1 MKIIRIPLLE
11 NKNSIN
17 SIEISYDNLFLAFEG
32 SENAIWVYKYSD
44 FKKIL
49 DYESNKKSQIIDKE
63 EEEKNQENE
72 QMNKLRRQY
81 WFNDSLNLQKIVLQE
96 HINSVSAI
104 LFLHSDS
111 HVLFSSGFDKY
122 IMIWRLDEIKM
133 TGERVR
139 KIPSK
144 QEITDMKLYPDDRF
158 LFVGYINGE
167 INIISC
173 DYQNNQFHSI
183 AIFSEHDDYLNSIV
197 LSPNIMEDGL
207 FVSLSDKGKLI
218 LSQIFSKNNGNID
231 IKIKK
236 IFPFENIN
244 HFSKGD
250 TKKID
255 WSPDGSMI
263 ISVDHKFIQ
272 AKPIIHARLIFL
284 DDLENTHA
292 LIGHIASPLIAKF
305 SKVEY
310 YYNNEVF
317 LLLVTC
323 DKSSNIKIWKVN
335 TKTRKC
341 SLLLSNDD
349 FSDSIIRDII
359 FSNDGKYLFI
369 VSSFGSI
376 TVIVFDDL
384 KILNK
389 EYLGNNNL
397 INGNINMNNG
407 VSRYKRKIVPEIISG
422 YNKPIIPKE
431 STQEQNQ
438 NIDGIYL
445 DNESYNSN
453 LVKGGIRNNNVNN
466 ISPQLINRDISQ
478 LLNLNMLKS
487 NLYQSI
493 DNTQIQFFNT
503 INEHLQRLPSV
514 NKKVFKFERIKTS
527 EGHYLNLIYEN
538 NIPYNSA
545 IITLRLSNNY
555 TIYMKQNSGFIKLFT
570 YSNICYAFYDSKST
584 LNIYSILGTPY
595 LMNNYIADVT
605 KMDLYNN
612 YILLITN
619 DNQIIIL
626 DFINKKNIFTSKLL
640 CLSLNNTSVMEKI
653 NNLYFIG
660 LNNIIFDIVQS
671 SVYSNVTNRKIIY
684 YNCLNNE
691 STLSSDD
698 CLTQSDKFKINEKD
712 NLESPYTALLKQIY
726 FDYNIKYS
734 NENYVMIDKQI
745 MACFENFKN
754 DGNKNILV
762 ASLQNFANTFK
773 NLLFILHDFEFIH
786 KNYYKS

>member
-11 NKNSIN
+11 TKNSIN

-32 SENAIWVYKYSD
+32 AENTIWVYKYQD

-49 DYESNKKSQIIDKE
+49 EFESPKKTQIIDKE

-72 QMNKLRRQY
+72 PTTKLRRQY
-81 WFNDSLNLQKIVLQE
+81 WFNDPLNLQKIVLQE
-96 HINSVSAI
+96 HHNSISAL
-104 LFLHSDS
+104 LFLHTDS
-111 HVLFSSGFDKY
+111 HVMFSSGFDKY
-122 IMIWRLDEIKM
+122 IIIWKLDENKM
-133 TGERVR
+133 YGERLR

-144 QEITDMKLYPDDRF
+144 QEITDMKLYPDDKL

-167 INIISC
+167 INIFSC
-173 DYQNNQFHSI
+173 DYANNQFHSV
-183 AIFSEHDDYLNSIV
+183 AIFSEHDDLLNNIV
-197 LSPNIMEDGL
+197 LSPHIMQDGL

-218 LSQIFSKNNGNID
+218 LSQIFLKNTGGLD
-231 IKIKK
+231 VKIKK
-236 IFPFENIN
+236 IFPFENIH

-284 DDLENTHA
+284 DDLDNTHV
-292 LIGHIASPLIAKF
+292 LIGHTSSPLIAKF

-317 LLLVTC
+317 LLLATC
-323 DKSSNIKIWKVN
+323 DKSSNIKIWKMN

-341 SLLLSNDD
+341 SLLFSNDD

-376 TVIVFDDL
+376 SIIVFDDL

>member
-11 NKNSIN
+11 TKNSIN

-32 SENAIWVYKYSD
+32 AENAIWVYKYSD

-49 DYESNKKSQIIDKE
+49 EFEPQKKNQIIDKE

-72 QMNKLRRQY
+72 QIKKLRRQY
-81 WFNDSLNLQKIVLQE
+81 WFNDPLNLQKIVLQE
-96 HINSVSAI
+96 HHNSISAL
-104 LFLHSDS
+104 LFLHTDS
-111 HVLFSSGFDKY
+111 HVMFSSGFDKY
-122 IMIWRLDEIKM
+122 IIIWKLDENKM
-133 TGERVR
+133 CGERLR

-144 QEITDMKLYPDDRF
+144 QEITDMKLYPDDKL

-167 INIISC
+167 INIFSC
-173 DYQNNQFHSI
+173 DYANNQFHSV
-183 AIFSEHDDYLNSIV
+183 ASFSEHDDLLNNIV
-197 LSPNIMEDGL
+197 LSPNIMQDGL

-218 LSQIFSKNNGNID
+218 LSQIFMKNTGGLD
-231 IKIKK
+231 VKIKK

-272 AKPIIHARLIFL
+272 SKPIIHARLIFL
-284 DDLENTHA
+284 DDLDNTHA
-292 LIGHIASPLIAKF
+292 LIGHTSSPLIARF

-317 LLLVTC
+317 FLLATC
-323 DKSSNIKIWKVN
+323 DKSSNIKIWKMN

-341 SLLLSNDD
+341 NLLLSNDD

-376 TVIVFDDL
+376 SIIVFDDL
-384 KILNK
+384 KIYFK

-397 INGNINMNNG
+397 INGNINMNTK
-407 VSRYKRKIVPEIISG
+407 VTKYKAKVVPEMISA
-422 YNKPIIPKE
+422 YKPILMKE
-431 STQEQNQ
+431 NNSEMNQ
-438 NIDGIYL
+438 NIDGIYI
-445 DNESYNSN
+445 DNESFNSN
-453 LVKGGIRNNNVNN
+453 LVKGSNRNNN
-466 ISPQLINRDISQ
+466 ISPQLMSRDINQ
-478 LLNLNMLKS
+478 ILNLNMLKS

-493 DNTQIQFFNT
+493 DNTQIHFFNS
-503 INEHLQRLPSV
+503 INEHLNRLPSV
-514 NKKVFKFERIKTS
+514 NKKIYKFERIKTI
-527 EGHYLNLIYEN
+527 EGYYLILAYEN
-538 NIPYNSA
+538 NIPYNTS
-545 IITLRLSNNY
+545 IISLRLSNNY
-555 TIYMKQNSGFIKLFT
+555 IIYMKQIIGFIKLFS

-595 LMNNYIADVT
+595 YMNNYIADVT
-605 KMDLYNN
+605 KMDLCNN

-640 CLSLNNTSVMEKI
+640 CLSLNNASVMEKI
-653 NNLYFIG
+653 NNLYFLG

-671 SVYSNVTNRKIIY
+671 SIYSNVTNRKIIY

-691 STLSSDD
+691 FTLSPDD
-698 CLTQSDKFKINEKD
+698 SLTQTDKFKINERD
-712 NLESPYTALLKQIY
+712 NLESPYTALMKQIY
-726 FDYNIKYS
+726 FDYKVKYS
-734 NENYVMIDKQI
+734 EENYIMIDRQI
-745 MACFENFKN
+745 TACFENLKN
-754 DGNKNILV
+754 DNNKNILV
-762 ASLQNFANTFK
+762 ASLQNFSNTFN
-773 NLLFILHDFEFIH
+773 NLTFILQDFEFIH
-786 KNYYKS
+786 KGYNI

>member
-49 DYESNKKSQIIDKE
+49 DYESTKKSQIIDKE

-81 WFNDSLNLQKIVLQE
+81 WFNDSLSLQKIVLQE
-96 HINSVSAI
+96 HINSVSSI

-111 HVLFSSGFDKY
+111 HVMFSSGFDKY
-122 IMIWRLDEIKM
+122 IIIWKLDEIKM
-133 TGERVR
+133 TGERMR

-144 QEITDMKLYPDDRF
+144 QEITDMKLFPDDRF

-173 DYQNNQFHSI
+173 DYQNNQFHSV
-183 AIFSEHDDYLNSIV
+183 AIFSEHDDYLNSII

-218 LSQIFSKNNGNID
+218 LSQMFIQNNGNID

-236 IFPFENIN
+236 IFPFENIH

-272 AKPIIHARLIFL
+272 SKPIIHARLIFL
-284 DDLENTHA
+284 DDLENTQA

-305 SKVEY
+305 SKVQY

-335 TKTRKC
+335 TKTKKC

-376 TVIVFDDL
+376 TIIVFDDL
-384 KILNK
+384 KIINK

-407 VSRYKRKIVPEIISG
+407 VSRYKRKIVPEIISA
-422 YNKPIIPKE
+422 YKPIIPKE
-431 STQEQNQ
+431 NNQEVNQ

-453 LVKGGIRNNNVNN
+453 LVKGGNRNNN
-466 ISPQLINRDISQ
+466 ISPQLTNRDISQ
-478 LLNLNMLKS
+478 ILNLNMLKS

-493 DNTQIQFFNT
+493 DNTQINFFNS
-503 INEHLQRLPSV
+503 ISEHLQRLPSV
-514 NKKVFKFERIKTS
+514 NKKVFKFERIKTI
-527 EGHYLNLIYEN
+527 EGYYLILSYEN
-538 NIPYNSA
+538 NIPYNRA
-545 IITLRLSNNY
+545 IISLRLSNGY
-555 TIYMKQNSGFIKLFT
+555 TIYMKQTNGFIKLFT
-570 YSNICYAFYDSKST
+570 YGSICYAFYDSKST

-595 LMNNYIADVT
+595 YMNNYIADVT
-605 KMDLYNN
+605 KMDLFGN

-626 DFINKKNIFTSKLL
+626 DFLNKKNIFTSKLL

-653 NNLYFIG
+653 NNLYFLG

-691 STLSSDD
+691 FTLSSDD
-698 CLTQSDKFKINEKD
+698 SLTQSDKFKINEKD
-712 NLESPYTALLKQIY
+712 NLESPYSALMKQIY
-726 FDYNIKYS
+726 FDYKVKYS
-734 NENYVMIDKQI
+734 EDNYITVDKQI
-745 MACFENFKN
+745 GTLFESLKN
-754 DGNKNILV
+754 ESNNKAILV
-762 ASLQNFANTFK
+762 ASLQNFATTFK
-773 NLLFILHDFEFIH
+773 NLT
-786 KNYYKS
+786 

>member
-244 HFSKGD
+244 HFSKG
-250 TKKID
+250 
-255 WSPDGSMI
+255 
-263 ISVDHKFIQ
+263 
-272 AKPIIHARLIFL
+272 
-284 DDLENTHA
+284 
-292 LIGHIASPLIAKF
+292 
-305 SKVEY
+305 
-310 YYNNEVF
+310 
-317 LLLVTC
+317 LV
-323 DKSSNIKIWKVN
+323 S
-335 TKTRKC
+335 
-341 SLLLSNDD
+341 
-349 FSDSIIRDII
+349 
-359 FSNDGKYLFI
+359 
-369 VSSFGSI
+369 
-376 TVIVFDDL
+376 
-384 KILNK
+384 
-389 EYLGNNNL
+389 
-397 INGNINMNNG
+397 
-407 VSRYKRKIVPEIISG
+407 
-422 YNKPIIPKE
+422 
-431 STQEQNQ
+431 
-438 NIDGIYL
+438 
-445 DNESYNSN
+445 
-453 LVKGGIRNNNVNN
+453 
-466 ISPQLINRDISQ
+466 
-478 LLNLNMLKS
+478 
-487 NLYQSI
+487 
-493 DNTQIQFFNT
+493 
-503 INEHLQRLPSV
+503 
-514 NKKVFKFERIKTS
+514 
-527 EGHYLNLIYEN
+527 
-538 NIPYNSA
+538 
-545 IITLRLSNNY
+545 
-555 TIYMKQNSGFIKLFT
+555 
-570 YSNICYAFYDSKST
+570 
-584 LNIYSILGTPY
+584 
-595 LMNNYIADVT
+595 
-605 KMDLYNN
+605 
-612 YILLITN
+612 
-619 DNQIIIL
+619 
-626 DFINKKNIFTSKLL
+626 
-640 CLSLNNTSVMEKI
+640 
-653 NNLYFIG
+653 
-660 LNNIIFDIVQS
+660 
-671 SVYSNVTNRKIIY
+671 
-684 YNCLNNE
+684 
-691 STLSSDD
+691 
-698 CLTQSDKFKINEKD
+698 
-712 NLESPYTALLKQIY
+712 
-726 FDYNIKYS
+726 
-734 NENYVMIDKQI
+734 
-745 MACFENFKN
+745 
-754 DGNKNILV
+754 
-762 ASLQNFANTFK
+762 
-773 NLLFILHDFEFIH
+773 
-786 KNYYKS
+786 

>member
-49 DYESNKKSQIIDKE
+49 DYESTKKSQIIDKE

-81 WFNDSLNLQKIVLQE
+81 WFNDSLSLQKIVLQE
-96 HINSVSAI
+96 HINSVSSI

-111 HVLFSSGFDKY
+111 HVMFSSGFDKY
-122 IMIWRLDEIKM
+122 IIIWKLDEIKM
-133 TGERVR
+133 TGERMR

-144 QEITDMKLYPDDRF
+144 QEITDMKLFPDDRF

-173 DYQNNQFHSI
+173 DYQNNQFHSV
-183 AIFSEHDDYLNSIV
+183 AIFSEHDDYLNSII

-218 LSQIFSKNNGNID
+218 LSQMFIQNNGNID

-236 IFPFENIN
+236 IFPFENIH

-272 AKPIIHARLIFL
+272 SKPIIHARLIFL
-284 DDLENTHA
+284 EDLENTQA

-305 SKVEY
+305 SKVQY

-335 TKTRKC
+335 TKTKKC
-341 SLLLSNDD
+341 NLLLSNDD

-376 TVIVFDDL
+376 TIIVFDDL
-384 KILNK
+384 KIINK

-407 VSRYKRKIVPEIISG
+407 VSRYKRKIVPEIISA
-422 YNKPIIPKE
+422 YKPIIPKE
-431 STQEQNQ
+431 NNQEVNQ

-453 LVKGGIRNNNVNN
+453 LVKGGNRNNN

-478 LLNLNMLKS
+478 ILNLNMLKS

-493 DNTQIQFFNT
+493 DNTQINFFNS
-503 INEHLQRLPSV
+503 ISEHLQRLPSV
-514 NKKVFKFERIKTS
+514 NKKVFKFERIKTI
-527 EGHYLNLIYEN
+527 EGYYLILSYEN
-538 NIPYNSA
+538 NIPYNRA
-545 IITLRLSNNY
+545 IISLRLSNGY
-555 TIYMKQNSGFIKLFT
+555 VIYMKQTNGFIKLFT
-570 YSNICYAFYDSKST
+570 YGSICYAFYDSKST

-595 LMNNYIADVT
+595 YMNNYIADVT
-605 KMDLYNN
+605 KMDLFGN

-626 DFINKKNIFTSKLL
+626 DFLNKKNIFTSKLL

-653 NNLYFIG
+653 NNLYFLG

-691 STLSSDD
+691 FTLSSDD
-698 CLTQSDKFKINEKD
+698 SLTQSDKFKINEKD
-712 NLESPYTALLKQIY
+712 NLESPYSALMKQIY
-726 FDYNIKYS
+726 FDYKVKYS
-734 NENYVMIDKQI
+734 EDNYITVDKQI
-745 MACFENFKN
+745 GTLFESLKN
-754 DGNKNILV
+754 ESNNKAILV
-762 ASLQNFANTFK
+762 ASLQNFATTFK
-773 NLLFILHDFEFIH
+773 NLTYALQDFEFIN
-786 KNYYKS
+786 KNLFKS

>member
-32 SENAIWVYKYSD
+32 AENEIWVYKYSD

-49 DYESNKKSQIIDKE
+49 EFEPAKKSQIIDKE
-63 EEEKNQENE
+63 EEEKNEDNE
-72 QMNKLRRQY
+72 QITKLRRQY
-81 WFNDSLNLQKIVLQE
+81 WFNDPLSLQKIILKE
-96 HINSVSAI
+96 HVNSISAI
-104 LFLHSDS
+104 LFLHTDS
-111 HVLFSSGFDKY
+111 HIMFSSGFDKY
-122 IMIWRLDEIKM
+122 IIIWKLDENKM
-133 TGERVR
+133 IGERVR

-144 QEITDMKLYPDDRF
+144 QEITDMKLFPDDTL

-167 INIISC
+167 INIFSC
-173 DYQNNQFHSI
+173 DYAKNQFHSI
-183 AIFSEHDDYLNSIV
+183 AIFAEHDDYLNSIV
-197 LSPNIMEDGL
+197 LSPNIMQDGL

-218 LSQIFSKNNGNID
+218 LSQIFMKNTGNLD
-231 IKIKK
+231 VKIKK

-272 AKPIIHARLIFL
+272 TKPIIHARLIFL
-284 DDLENTHA
+284 DDLDNSQA
-292 LIGHIASPLIAKF
+292 LIGHVASPLIAKF

-310 YYNNEVF
+310 YYNNEEF

-323 DKSSNIKIWKVN
+323 DKSSNIKIWKMN

-341 SLLLSNDD
+341 TLLFSNDD

-376 TVIVFDDL
+376 SIIVFDDL

-389 EYLGNNNL
+389 EYLGNKNL
-397 INGNINMNNG
+397 INGYINMNPG
-407 VSRYKRKIVPEIISG
+407 VSKYKKKVIPEMIKG
-422 YNKPIIPKE
+422 YNPIIMKE
-431 STQEQNQ
+431 NNSEMNQ
-438 NIDGIYL
+438 NIDGIYI
-445 DNESYNSN
+445 DNESFNSN
-453 LVKGGIRNNNVNN
+453 LIKGTNRNNN
-466 ISPQLINRDISQ
+466 ISPQLINRDINQ
-478 LLNLNMLKS
+478 ILNLNLLKS
-487 NLYQSI
+487 NLFQSI
-493 DNTQIQFFNT
+493 DNTQINFFNT
-503 INEHLQRLPSV
+503 INEHLNRLPSV
-514 NKKVFKFERIKTS
+514 NKKIFKFERIKTV
-527 EGHYLNLIYEN
+527 EGYYLILAYEN
-538 NIPYNSA
+538 NIPYNTS
-545 IITLRLSNNY
+545 IISLRLSNNY
-555 TIYMKQNSGFIKLFT
+555 IIYMKQINGFIKLFT

-595 LMNNYIADVT
+595 YMNNYIADVT
-605 KMDLYNN
+605 KMELFNN

-640 CLSLNNTSVMEKI
+640 CLSLNNASVMEKI

-660 LNNIIFDIVQS
+660 LDNIIFDIVQS
-671 SVYSNVTNRKIIY
+671 TVFSNVTNRKIIY

-691 STLSSDD
+691 FTLSSDD
-698 CLTQSDKFKINEKD
+698 ALTQTDKFKINEKD
-712 NLESPYTALLKQIY
+712 NMESPYNALMKQIH
-726 FDYNIKYS
+726 FDYKTKYS
-734 NENYVMIDKQI
+734 EENYILIDRQI
-745 MACFENFKN
+745 TACFENLKN
-754 DGNKNILV
+754 DNNKSILV
-762 ASLQNFANTFK
+762 ASLQNFANTFH
-773 NLLFILHDFEFIH
+773 NLVFILQDFEFIH
-786 KNYYKS
+786 KRYNF

>member
-49 DYESNKKSQIIDKE
+49 DYESTKKSQIIDKE

-81 WFNDSLNLQKIVLQE
+81 WFNDSLSLQKIVLQE
-96 HINSVSAI
+96 HINSVSSI

-111 HVLFSSGFDKY
+111 HVMFSSGFDKY
-122 IMIWRLDEIKM
+122 IIIWKLDEIKM
-133 TGERVR
+133 TGERMR

-144 QEITDMKLYPDDRF
+144 QEITDMKLFPDDRF

-173 DYQNNQFHSI
+173 DYQNNQFHSV
-183 AIFSEHDDYLNSIV
+183 AIFSEHDDYLNSII

-218 LSQIFSKNNGNID
+218 LSQMFIQNNGNID

-236 IFPFENIN
+236 IFPFENIH

-272 AKPIIHARLIFL
+272 SKPIIHARLIFL
-284 DDLENTHA
+284 EDLENTHA

-305 SKVEY
+305 SKVQY

-335 TKTRKC
+335 TKTKKC

-376 TVIVFDDL
+376 TIIVFDDL
-384 KILNK
+384 KIINK

-407 VSRYKRKIVPEIISG
+407 VSRYKRKIVPEIISA
-422 YNKPIIPKE
+422 YKPIIPKE
-431 STQEQNQ
+431 NNQEVNQ

-453 LVKGGIRNNNVNN
+453 LVKGGNRNNN

-478 LLNLNMLKS
+478 ILNLNMLKS

-493 DNTQIQFFNT
+493 DNTQINFFNS
-503 INEHLQRLPSV
+503 ISEHLQRLPSV
-514 NKKVFKFERIKTS
+514 NKKVFKFERIKTI
-527 EGHYLNLIYEN
+527 EGYYLILSYEN
-538 NIPYNSA
+538 NIPYNRA
-545 IITLRLSNNY
+545 IISLRLSNGY
-555 TIYMKQNSGFIKLFT
+555 TIYMKQTNGFIKLFT
-570 YSNICYAFYDSKST
+570 YGSICYAFYDSKST

-595 LMNNYIADVT
+595 YMNNYIADVT
-605 KMDLYNN
+605 KMDLFGN

-626 DFINKKNIFTSKLL
+626 DFLNKKNIFTSKLL

-653 NNLYFIG
+653 NNLYFLG

-691 STLSSDD
+691 FTLSSDD
-698 CLTQSDKFKINEKD
+698 SLTQSDKFKINEKD
-712 NLESPYTALLKQIY
+712 NLESPYSALMKQIY
-726 FDYNIKYS
+726 FDYKVKYS
-734 NENYVMIDKQI
+734 EDNYITVDKQI
-745 MACFENFKN
+745 GTLFESLKN
-754 DGNKNILV
+754 ESNNKAILV
-762 ASLQNFANTFK
+762 ASLQNFATTFK
-773 NLLFILHDFEFIH
+773 NLTYALQDFEFIN
-786 KNYYKS
+786 KNLFKS

>member
-11 NKNSIN
+11 TKNSIN

-32 SENAIWVYKYSD
+32 AENAIWVYKYSD

-49 DYESNKKSQIIDKE
+49 EFEPQKKNQIIDKE

-72 QMNKLRRQY
+72 QITKLRRQY
-81 WFNDSLNLQKIVLQE
+81 WFNDPLNLQKIVLQE
-96 HINSVSAI
+96 HHNSISAL
-104 LFLHSDS
+104 LFLHTDS
-111 HVLFSSGFDKY
+111 HVMFSSGFDKY
-122 IMIWRLDEIKM
+122 IIIWKLDENKM
-133 TGERVR
+133 CGERLR

-144 QEITDMKLYPDDRF
+144 QEITDMKLYPDDKL

-167 INIISC
+167 INIFSC
-173 DYQNNQFHSI
+173 DYANNQFHSV
-183 AIFSEHDDYLNSIV
+183 ASFSEHDDLLNNIV
-197 LSPNIMEDGL
+197 LSPNIMQDGL

-218 LSQIFSKNNGNID
+218 LSQIFMKNTGGLD
-231 IKIKK
+231 VKIKK

-272 AKPIIHARLIFL
+272 SKPIIHARLIFL
-284 DDLENTHA
+284 DDLDNTQA
-292 LIGHIASPLIAKF
+292 LIGHTSSPLIARF

-317 LLLVTC
+317 FLLATC
-323 DKSSNIKIWKVN
+323 DKSSNIKIWKMN

-341 SLLLSNDD
+341 NLLLSNDD

-376 TVIVFDDL
+376 SIIVFDDL
-384 KILNK
+384 KIYFK

-397 INGNINMNNG
+397 INGNINMNTK
-407 VSRYKRKIVPEIISG
+407 VTKYKAKVVPEMISA
-422 YNKPIIPKE
+422 YKPILMKE
-431 STQEQNQ
+431 NNSEMNQ
-438 NIDGIYL
+438 NIDGIYI
-445 DNESYNSN
+445 DNESFNSN
-453 LVKGGIRNNNVNN
+453 LVKGSNRNNN
-466 ISPQLINRDISQ
+466 ISPQLMSRDINQ
-478 LLNLNMLKS
+478 ILNLNMLKS

-493 DNTQIQFFNT
+493 DNTQIHFFNS
-503 INEHLQRLPSV
+503 INEHLNRLPSV
-514 NKKVFKFERIKTS
+514 NKKIYKFERIKTI
-527 EGHYLNLIYEN
+527 EGYYLILAYEN
-538 NIPYNSA
+538 NIPYNTS
-545 IITLRLSNNY
+545 IISLRLSNNY
-555 TIYMKQNSGFIKLFT
+555 IIYMKQIIGFIKLFS

-595 LMNNYIADVT
+595 YMNNYIADVT
-605 KMDLYNN
+605 KMDLCNN

-640 CLSLNNTSVMEKI
+640 CLSLNNASVMEKI
-653 NNLYFIG
+653 NNLYFLG

-671 SVYSNVTNRKIIY
+671 SIYSNVTNRKIIY

-691 STLSSDD
+691 FTLSPDD
-698 CLTQSDKFKINEKD
+698 SLTQTDKFKINERD
-712 NLESPYTALLKQIY
+712 NLESPYTALMKQIY
-726 FDYNIKYS
+726 FDYKVKYS
-734 NENYVMIDKQI
+734 EENYIMIDRQI
-745 MACFENFKN
+745 TACFENLKN
-754 DGNKNILV
+754 DNNKNILV
-762 ASLQNFANTFK
+762 ASLQNFSNTFN
-773 NLLFILHDFEFIH
+773 NLTFILQDFEFIH
-786 KNYYKS
+786 KRYNI

>member
-11 NKNSIN
+11 TKNSIN

-32 SENAIWVYKYSD
+32 AENAIWVYKYQD

-49 DYESNKKSQIIDKE
+49 EFESPKKTQIIDKE

-72 QMNKLRRQY
+72 PTTKLRRQY
-81 WFNDSLNLQKIVLQE
+81 WFNDPLNLQKIVLQE
-96 HINSVSAI
+96 HHNSISAL
-104 LFLHSDS
+104 LFLHTDS
-111 HVLFSSGFDKY
+111 HVMFSSGFDKY
-122 IMIWRLDEIKM
+122 IIIWKLDENKM
-133 TGERVR
+133 YGERLR

-144 QEITDMKLYPDDRF
+144 QEITDMKLYPDDKL

-167 INIISC
+167 INIFSC
-173 DYQNNQFHSI
+173 DYANNQFHSV
-183 AIFSEHDDYLNSIV
+183 AIFSEHDDLLNNIV
-197 LSPNIMEDGL
+197 LSPHIMQDGL

-218 LSQIFSKNNGNID
+218 LSQIFLKNTGGLD
-231 IKIKK
+231 VKIKK
-236 IFPFENIN
+236 IFPFENIH

-284 DDLENTHA
+284 DDLDNTHV
-292 LIGHIASPLIAKF
+292 LIGHTSSPLIAKF

-317 LLLVTC
+317 LLLATC
-323 DKSSNIKIWKVN
+323 DKSSNIKIWKMN

-341 SLLLSNDD
+341 SLLFSNDD

-376 TVIVFDDL
+376 SIIVFDDL

-397 INGNINMNNG
+397 INGNINMNPG
-407 VSRYKRKIVPEIISG
+407 VNKNKKKIVPEMISG
-422 YNKPIIPKE
+422 YKPIIMKDNNSE
-431 STQEQNQ
+431 MNQ
-438 NIDGIYL
+438 NIDGIYI
-445 DNESYNSN
+445 DNESLNSN
-453 LVKGGIRNNNVNN
+453 LVKGGNKNNN
-466 ISPQLINRDISQ
+466 ISAQLFSRDINQ
-478 LLNLNMLKS
+478 ILNLNMLKN

-493 DNTQIQFFNT
+493 DNTQINFFNS
-503 INEHLQRLPSV
+503 INEHLNRLPSV
-514 NKKVFKFERIKTS
+514 NKKIYKFERIKTI
-527 EGHYLNLIYEN
+527 EGYYLILAYEN
-538 NIPYNSA
+538 NIPYNTS
-545 IITLRLSNNY
+545 IISLRLSNNY
-555 TIYMKQNSGFIKLFT
+555 IIYMKQTNGFIKLFT

-595 LMNNYIADVT
+595 YMNNYIADVT
-605 KMDLYNN
+605 KMELFNN

-640 CLSLNNTSVMEKI
+640 CLSLNNSSVMEKI
-653 NNLYFIG
+653 NNLYFMG

-671 SVYSNVTNRKIIY
+671 SIYSNVTNRKIIY

-691 STLSSDD
+691 FTLSPDD
-698 CLTQSDKFKINEKD
+698 SLTQTDKFKINERD
-712 NLESPYTALLKQIY
+712 NMESPYTALMKQIH
-726 FDYNIKYS
+726 FDYKVKYS
-734 NENYVMIDKQI
+734 EENYIMIDRQI
-745 MACFENFKN
+745 TACFENLKN
-754 DGNKNILV
+754 DNNKNILV
-762 ASLQNFANTFK
+762 ASLQNFANTFN
-773 NLLFILHDFEFIH
+773 NLTFILHDFEFIH
-786 KNYYKS
+786 KRYNF

>member
-32 SENAIWVYKYSD
+32 PENAIWVFKYPD
-44 FKKIL
+44 FKKVL
-49 DYESNKKSQIIDKE
+49 EFESPKKSPIIDKE

-72 QMNKLRRQY
+72 QITKLRRQY
-81 WFNDSLNLQKIVLQE
+81 WFNDSLNLQKIILSE
-96 HINSVSAI
+96 HHNSISA
-104 LFLHSDS
+104 LRFLHTDS

-122 IMIWRLDEIKM
+122 IIIWRLDENKM
-133 TGERVR
+133 VGERMR

-144 QEITDMKLYPDDRF
+144 QEITDMKLYPDDKL

-167 INIISC
+167 INIFSC
-173 DYQNNQFHSI
+173 DYANNQFHSI
-183 AIFSEHDDYLNSIV
+183 AIFSQHDDYLNSIV

-231 IKIKK
+231 VKIKK
-236 IFPFENIN
+236 IFPFENIH

-272 AKPIIHARLIFL
+272 SKPIIHARLIFL
-284 DDLENTHA
+284 DDLENTNP
-292 LIGHIASPLIAKF
+292 LIGHVSSPLIAKF
-305 SKVEY
+305 SKCEY
-310 YYNNEVF
+310 YYNNEMFF
-317 LLLVTC
+317 LLATC

-341 SLLLSNDD
+341 SILFTNDD

-359 FSNDGKYLFI
+359 FSNDGKFLFI

-376 TVIVFDDL
+376 SIIVFDEL

-389 EYLGNNNL
+389 EYIGNNNI
-397 INGNINMNNG
+397 INGNINMNTG
-407 VSRYKRKIVPEIISG
+407 VSKYRKKVVPEIISG
-422 YNKPIIPKE
+422 YKPIITNNQNN
-431 STQEQNQ
+431 SDMNQ
-438 NIDGIYL
+438 NIEGIYIE
-445 DNESYNSN
+445 NENYNSN
-453 LVKGGIRNNNVNN
+453 LIKGSNRNNN
-466 ISPQLINRDISQ
+466 IPPLINRDISQ
-478 LLNLNMLKS
+478 LLNLSTFTNG
-487 NLYQSI
+487 LYQGI
-493 DNTQIQFFNT
+493 DNTQMHFFNAISEQISRIPT
-503 INEHLQRLPSV
+503 V
-514 NKKVFKFERIKTS
+514 NKKIFKFEKIKTI
-527 EGHYLNLIYEN
+527 EGHFLILAYEN
-538 NIPYNSA
+538 NIPYNNS
-545 IITLRLSNNY
+545 IISLRLSNNY
-555 TIYMKQNSGFIKLFT
+555 IIYMKQTNGFIKLFT

-595 LMNNYIADVT
+595 YMNNYIADVT
-605 KMDLYNN
+605 KIDLFNN

-640 CLSLNNTSVMEKI
+640 CLSLNNSSIMEKI
-653 NNLYFIG
+653 NNLYFLG

-671 SVYSNVTNRKIIY
+671 SLYSNVTNVKIIY

-691 STLSSDD
+691 FTLSPDD
-698 CLTQSDKFKINEKD
+698 TLTPVDKSKINEKE
-712 NLESPYTALLKQIY
+712 NMESPYTALLKQIY
-726 FDYNIKYS
+726 FDYTVKYS
-734 NENYVMIDKQI
+734 EANYIAIDRQI
-745 MACFENFKN
+745 TACFENLKN
-754 DGNKNILV
+754 ENQNILV
-762 ASLQNFANTFK
+762 GSLKNFANTFK
-773 NLLFILHDFEFIH
+773 NLMYIIHDFDFIH
-786 KNYYKS
+786 KKYKF

>member
-49 DYESNKKSQIIDKE
+49 DYESTKKSQIIDKE

-81 WFNDSLNLQKIVLQE
+81 WFNDSLSLQKIVLQE
-96 HINSVSAI
+96 HINSVSSI

-111 HVLFSSGFDKY
+111 HVMFSSGFDKY
-122 IMIWRLDEIKM
+122 IIIWKLDEIKM
-133 TGERVR
+133 TGERMR

-144 QEITDMKLYPDDRF
+144 QEITDMKLFPDDRF

-173 DYQNNQFHSI
+173 DYQNNQFHSV
-183 AIFSEHDDYLNSIV
+183 AIFSEHDDYLNSII

-218 LSQIFSKNNGNID
+218 LSQMFIQNNGNID

-236 IFPFENIN
+236 IFPFENIH

-272 AKPIIHARLIFL
+272 SKPIIHARLIFL
-284 DDLENTHA
+284 EDLENTQA

-305 SKVEY
+305 SKVQY

-335 TKTRKC
+335 TKTKKC

-376 TVIVFDDL
+376 TIIVFDDL
-384 KILNK
+384 KIINK

-407 VSRYKRKIVPEIISG
+407 VSRYKRKIVPEIISA
-422 YNKPIIPKE
+422 YKPIIPKE
-431 STQEQNQ
+431 NNQEVNQ

-453 LVKGGIRNNNVNN
+453 LVKGGNRNNN

-478 LLNLNMLKS
+478 ILNLNMLKS

-493 DNTQIQFFNT
+493 DNTQINFFNS
-503 INEHLQRLPSV
+503 ISEHLQRLPSV
-514 NKKVFKFERIKTS
+514 NKKVFKFERIKTV
-527 EGHYLNLIYEN
+527 EGYYLILSYEN
-538 NIPYNSA
+538 NIPYNRA
-545 IITLRLSNNY
+545 IISLRLSNGY
-555 TIYMKQNSGFIKLFT
+555 VIYMKQTNGFIKLFT
-570 YSNICYAFYDSKST
+570 YGSICYAFYDSKST

-595 LMNNYIADVT
+595 YMNNYIADVT
-605 KMDLYNN
+605 KMDLFGN

-626 DFINKKNIFTSKLL
+626 DFLNKKNIFTSKLL

-653 NNLYFIG
+653 NNLYFLG

-691 STLSSDD
+691 FTLSSDD
-698 CLTQSDKFKINEKD
+698 SLTQSDKFKINEKD
-712 NLESPYTALLKQIY
+712 NLESPYSALMKQIY
-726 FDYNIKYS
+726 FDYKVKYS
-734 NENYVMIDKQI
+734 EDNYITVDKQI
-745 MACFENFKN
+745 GTLFESLKN
-754 DGNKNILV
+754 ESNNKAILV
-762 ASLQNFANTFK
+762 ASLQNFATTFK
-773 NLLFILHDFEFIH
+773 NLTYALQDFEFIN
-786 KNYYKS
+786 KNLFKS

>member
-49 DYESNKKSQIIDKE
+49 DYESTKKSQIIDKE

-81 WFNDSLNLQKIVLQE
+81 WFNDSLSLQKIVLQE
-96 HINSVSAI
+96 HINSVSSI

-111 HVLFSSGFDKY
+111 HVMFSSGFDKY
-122 IMIWRLDEIKM
+122 IIIWKLDEIKM
-133 TGERVR
+133 TGERMR

-144 QEITDMKLYPDDRF
+144 QEITDMKLFPDDRF

-173 DYQNNQFHSI
+173 DYQNNQFHSV
-183 AIFSEHDDYLNSIV
+183 AIFSEHDDYLNSII

-218 LSQIFSKNNGNID
+218 LSQMFIQNNGNID

-236 IFPFENIN
+236 IFPFENIH

-272 AKPIIHARLIFL
+272 SKPIIHARLIFL
-284 DDLENTHA
+284 EDLENTQA

-305 SKVEY
+305 SKVQY

-335 TKTRKC
+335 TKTKKC

-376 TVIVFDDL
+376 TIIVFDDL
-384 KILNK
+384 KIINK

-407 VSRYKRKIVPEIISG
+407 VSRYKRKIVPEIISA
-422 YNKPIIPKE
+422 YKPIIPKE
-431 STQEQNQ
+431 NNQEVNQ

-453 LVKGGIRNNNVNN
+453 LVKGGNRNNN

-478 LLNLNMLKS
+478 ILNLNMLKS

-493 DNTQIQFFNT
+493 DNTQINFFNS
-503 INEHLQRLPSV
+503 ISEHLQRLPSV
-514 NKKVFKFERIKTS
+514 NKKVFKFERIKTV
-527 EGHYLNLIYEN
+527 EGYYLILSYEN
-538 NIPYNSA
+538 NIPYNRA
-545 IITLRLSNNY
+545 IISLRLSNGY
-555 TIYMKQNSGFIKLFT
+555 TIYMKQTNGFIKLFT
-570 YSNICYAFYDSKST
+570 YGSICYAFYDSKST

-595 LMNNYIADVT
+595 YMNNYIADVT
-605 KMDLYNN
+605 KMDLFGN

-626 DFINKKNIFTSKLL
+626 DFLNKKNIFTSKLL

-653 NNLYFIG
+653 NNLYFLG

-691 STLSSDD
+691 FTLSSDD
-698 CLTQSDKFKINEKD
+698 SLTQSDKFKINEKD
-712 NLESPYTALLKQIY
+712 NLESPYSALMKQIY
-726 FDYNIKYS
+726 FDYKVKYS
-734 NENYVMIDKQI
+734 EDNYITVDKQI
-745 MACFENFKN
+745 GTLFESLKN
-754 DGNKNILV
+754 ESNNKAILV
-762 ASLQNFANTFK
+762 ASLQNFATTFK
-773 NLLFILHDFEFIH
+773 NLTYALQDFEFIN
-786 KNYYKS
+786 KNLFKS

>member
-49 DYESNKKSQIIDKE
+49 DYESTKKSQIIDKE

-81 WFNDSLNLQKIVLQE
+81 WFNDSLSLQKIVLQE
-96 HINSVSAI
+96 HINSVSSI

-111 HVLFSSGFDKY
+111 HVMFSSGFDKY
-122 IMIWRLDEIKM
+122 IIIWKLDEIKM
-133 TGERVR
+133 TGERMR

-144 QEITDMKLYPDDRF
+144 QEITDMKLFPDDRF

-167 INIISC
+167 INIISY
-173 DYQNNQFHSI
+173 DYENNQFHSV
-183 AIFSEHDDYLNSIV
+183 AIFSEHDDYLNSII

-218 LSQIFSKNNGNID
+218 LSQMFIQNNGNID

-236 IFPFENIN
+236 IFPFENIH

-272 AKPIIHARLIFL
+272 SKPIIHARLIFL
-284 DDLENTHA
+284 EDLENTHA

-305 SKVEY
+305 SKVQY

-335 TKTRKC
+335 TKTKKC

-376 TVIVFDDL
+376 TIIVFDDL
-384 KILNK
+384 KIINK

-407 VSRYKRKIVPEIISG
+407 VSRYKRKIVPEIISA
-422 YNKPIIPKE
+422 YKPIIPKE
-431 STQEQNQ
+431 NNQEVNQ

-453 LVKGGIRNNNVNN
+453 LVKGGNRNNN

-478 LLNLNMLKS
+478 ILNLNMLKS

-493 DNTQIQFFNT
+493 DNTQINFFNS
-503 INEHLQRLPSV
+503 ISEHLQRLPSV
-514 NKKVFKFERIKTS
+514 NKKVFKFERIKTV
-527 EGHYLNLIYEN
+527 EGYYLILSYEN
-538 NIPYNSA
+538 NIPYNRA
-545 IITLRLSNNY
+545 IISLRLSNGY
-555 TIYMKQNSGFIKLFT
+555 TIYMKQTNGFIKLFT
-570 YSNICYAFYDSKST
+570 YGSICYAFYDSKST

-595 LMNNYIADVT
+595 YMNNYIADVT
-605 KMDLYNN
+605 KMDLFGN

-626 DFINKKNIFTSKLL
+626 DFLNKKNIFTSKLL

-653 NNLYFIG
+653 NNLYFLG

-691 STLSSDD
+691 FTLSSDD
-698 CLTQSDKFKINEKD
+698 SLTQSDKFKINEKD
-712 NLESPYTALLKQIY
+712 NLESPYSALMKQIY
-726 FDYNIKYS
+726 FDYKVKYS
-734 NENYVMIDKQI
+734 EDNYITVDKQI
-745 MACFENFKN
+745 GTLFESLKN
-754 DGNKNILV
+754 ESNNKAILV
-762 ASLQNFANTFK
+762 ASLQNFATTFK
-773 NLLFILHDFEFIH
+773 NLTYALQDFEFIN
-786 KNYYKS
+786 KNLFKS

>member
-11 NKNSIN
+11 TKNSIN

-32 SENAIWVYKYSD
+32 AENAIWVYKYSD

-49 DYESNKKSQIIDKE
+49 EFEPQKKNQIIDKE

-72 QMNKLRRQY
+72 QITKLRRQY
-81 WFNDSLNLQKIVLQE
+81 WFNDPLNLQKIVLQE
-96 HINSVSAI
+96 HHNSISAL
-104 LFLHSDS
+104 LFLHTDS
-111 HVLFSSGFDKY
+111 HVMFSSGFDKY
-122 IMIWRLDEIKM
+122 IIIWKLDENKM
-133 TGERVR
+133 CGERLR

-144 QEITDMKLYPDDRF
+144 QEITDMKLYPDDKL

-167 INIISC
+167 INIFSC
-173 DYQNNQFHSI
+173 DYANNQFHSV
-183 AIFSEHDDYLNSIV
+183 ASFSEHDDLLNNIV
-197 LSPNIMEDGL
+197 LSPNIMQDGL

-218 LSQIFSKNNGNID
+218 LSQIFMKNTGGLD
-231 IKIKK
+231 VKIKK

-272 AKPIIHARLIFL
+272 SKPIIHARLIFL
-284 DDLENTHA
+284 DDLDNTQA
-292 LIGHIASPLIAKF
+292 LIGHTSSPLIARF

-317 LLLVTC
+317 LLLATC
-323 DKSSNIKIWKVN
+323 DKSSNIKIWKMN

-341 SLLLSNDD
+341 NLLLSNDD

-359 FSNDGKYLFI
+359 FSYDGKYLFI

-376 TVIVFDDL
+376 SIIVFDDL
-384 KILNK
+384 KIYFK

-397 INGNINMNNG
+397 INGNINMNTK
-407 VSRYKRKIVPEIISG
+407 VTKYKAKVVPEMISA
-422 YNKPIIPKE
+422 YKPILMKE
-431 STQEQNQ
+431 NNSEMNQ
-438 NIDGIYL
+438 NIDGIYI
-445 DNESYNSN
+445 DNESFNSN
-453 LVKGGIRNNNVNN
+453 LVKGSNRNNN
-466 ISPQLINRDISQ
+466 ISPQLMSRDINQ
-478 LLNLNMLKS
+478 ILNLNMLKS

-493 DNTQIQFFNT
+493 DNTQIHFFNS
-503 INEHLQRLPSV
+503 INEHLNRLPSV
-514 NKKVFKFERIKTS
+514 NKKIYKFERIKTI
-527 EGHYLNLIYEN
+527 EGYYLILAYEN
-538 NIPYNSA
+538 NIPYNTS
-545 IITLRLSNNY
+545 IISLRLSNNY
-555 TIYMKQNSGFIKLFT
+555 IIYMKQIIGFIKLFS

-595 LMNNYIADVT
+595 YMNNYIADVT
-605 KMDLYNN
+605 KMDLCNN

-640 CLSLNNTSVMEKI
+640 CLSLNNASVMEKI
-653 NNLYFIG
+653 NNLYFLG

-671 SVYSNVTNRKIIY
+671 SIYSNVTNRKIIY

-691 STLSSDD
+691 FTLSPDD
-698 CLTQSDKFKINEKD
+698 SLTQTDKFKINERD
-712 NLESPYTALLKQIY
+712 NLESPYTALMKQIY
-726 FDYNIKYS
+726 FDYKVKYS
-734 NENYVMIDKQI
+734 EENYIMIDRQI
-745 MACFENFKN
+745 TACFENLKN
-754 DGNKNILV
+754 DNNKNILV
-762 ASLQNFANTFK
+762 ASLQNFSNTFN
-773 NLLFILHDFEFIH
+773 NLTFILQDFEFIH
-786 KNYYKS
+786 KRYNI

>member
-49 DYESNKKSQIIDKE
+49 DYESTKKSQIIDKE

-81 WFNDSLNLQKIVLQE
+81 WFNDSLSLQKIVLQE
-96 HINSVSAI
+96 HINSVSSI

-111 HVLFSSGFDKY
+111 HVMFSSGFDKY
-122 IMIWRLDEIKM
+122 IIIWKLDEIKM
-133 TGERVR
+133 TGERMR

-144 QEITDMKLYPDDRF
+144 QEITDMKLFPDDRF

-173 DYQNNQFHSI
+173 DYQNNQFHSV
-183 AIFSEHDDYLNSIV
+183 AIFSEHDDYLNSII

-218 LSQIFSKNNGNID
+218 LSQMFIQNNGNID

-236 IFPFENIN
+236 IFPFENIH

-272 AKPIIHARLIFL
+272 SKPIIHARLIFL

-305 SKVEY
+305 SKVQY

-335 TKTRKC
+335 TKTKKC

-376 TVIVFDDL
+376 TIIVFDDL

-407 VSRYKRKIVPEIISG
+407 VSRYKRKIVPEIISA
-422 YNKPIIPKE
+422 YKPIIPKE
-431 STQEQNQ
+431 NNQEVNQ

-453 LVKGGIRNNNVNN
+453 LVKGGNRNNN

-478 LLNLNMLKS
+478 ILNLNMLKS

-493 DNTQIQFFNT
+493 DNTQINFFNS
-503 INEHLQRLPSV
+503 ISEHLQRLPSV
-514 NKKVFKFERIKTS
+514 NKKVFKFERIKTI
-527 EGHYLNLIYEN
+527 EGYYLILSYEN
-538 NIPYNSA
+538 NIPYNRA
-545 IITLRLSNNY
+545 IISLRLSNGY
-555 TIYMKQNSGFIKLFT
+555 TIYMKQTNGFIKLFT
-570 YSNICYAFYDSKST
+570 YGSICYAFYDSKST

-595 LMNNYIADVT
+595 YMNNYIADVT
-605 KMDLYNN
+605 KMDLFGN

-626 DFINKKNIFTSKLL
+626 DFLNKKNIFTSKLL

-653 NNLYFIG
+653 NNLYFLG

-691 STLSSDD
+691 FTLSSDD
-698 CLTQSDKFKINEKD
+698 SLTQSDKFKINEKD
-712 NLESPYTALLKQIY
+712 NLESPYSALMKQIY
-726 FDYNIKYS
+726 FDYKVKYS
-734 NENYVMIDKQI
+734 EDNYITVDKQI
-745 MACFENFKN
+745 GTLFESLKN
-754 DGNKNILV
+754 ESNNKAILV
-762 ASLQNFANTFK
+762 ASLQNFATTFK
-773 NLLFILHDFEFIH
+773 NLTYALQDFEFIN
-786 KNYYKS
+786 KNLFKS

>member
-11 NKNSIN
+11 TKNSIN

-32 SENAIWVYKYSD
+32 AENAIWVYKYSD

-49 DYESNKKSQIIDKE
+49 EFEPQKKNQIIDKE

-72 QMNKLRRQY
+72 QITKLRRQY
-81 WFNDSLNLQKIVLQE
+81 WFNDPLNLQKIVLQE
-96 HINSVSAI
+96 HHNSISAL
-104 LFLHSDS
+104 LFLHTDS
-111 HVLFSSGFDKY
+111 HVMFSSGFDKY
-122 IMIWRLDEIKM
+122 IIIWKLDENKM
-133 TGERVR
+133 CGERLR

-144 QEITDMKLYPDDRF
+144 QEITDMKLYPDDKL

-167 INIISC
+167 INIFSC
-173 DYQNNQFHSI
+173 DYANNQFHSV
-183 AIFSEHDDYLNSIV
+183 ASFSEHDDLLNNIV
-197 LSPNIMEDGL
+197 LSPNIMQDGL

-218 LSQIFSKNNGNID
+218 LSQIFMKNTGGLD
-231 IKIKK
+231 VKIKK

-272 AKPIIHARLIFL
+272 SKPIIHARLIFL
-284 DDLENTHA
+284 DDLDNTQA
-292 LIGHIASPLIAKF
+292 LIGHTSSPLIARF

-317 LLLVTC
+317 FLLATC
-323 DKSSNIKIWKVN
+323 DKSSNIKIWKMN

-341 SLLLSNDD
+341 NLLLSNDD

-359 FSNDGKYLFI
+359 FSYDGKYLFI

-376 TVIVFDDL
+376 SIIVFDDL
-384 KILNK
+384 KIYFK

-397 INGNINMNNG
+397 INGNINMNTK
-407 VSRYKRKIVPEIISG
+407 VTKYKAKVVPEMISA
-422 YNKPIIPKE
+422 YKPILMKE
-431 STQEQNQ
+431 NNSEMNQ
-438 NIDGIYL
+438 NIDGIYI
-445 DNESYNSN
+445 DNESFNSN
-453 LVKGGIRNNNVNN
+453 LVKGSNRNNN
-466 ISPQLINRDISQ
+466 ISPQLMSRDINQ
-478 LLNLNMLKS
+478 ILNLNMLKS

-493 DNTQIQFFNT
+493 DNTQIHFFNS
-503 INEHLQRLPSV
+503 INEHLNRLPSV
-514 NKKVFKFERIKTS
+514 NKKIYKFERIKTI
-527 EGHYLNLIYEN
+527 EGYYLILAYEN
-538 NIPYNSA
+538 NIPYNTS
-545 IITLRLSNNY
+545 IISLRLSNNY
-555 TIYMKQNSGFIKLFT
+555 IIYMKQIIGFIKLFS

-595 LMNNYIADVT
+595 YMNNYIADVT
-605 KMDLYNN
+605 KMDLCNN

-640 CLSLNNTSVMEKI
+640 CLSLNNASVMEKI
-653 NNLYFIG
+653 NNLYFLG

-671 SVYSNVTNRKIIY
+671 SIYSNVTNRKIIY

-691 STLSSDD
+691 FTLSPDD
-698 CLTQSDKFKINEKD
+698 SLTQTDKFKINERD
-712 NLESPYTALLKQIY
+712 NLESPYTALMKQIY
-726 FDYNIKYS
+726 FDYKVKYS
-734 NENYVMIDKQI
+734 EENYIMIDRQI
-745 MACFENFKN
+745 TACFENLKN
-754 DGNKNILV
+754 DNNKNILV
-762 ASLQNFANTFK
+762 ASLQNFSNTFN
-773 NLLFILHDFEFIH
+773 NLTFILQDFEFIH
-786 KNYYKS
+786 KRYNI